1 MPGRARRA
9 PREPAGP
16 AVRWEQ
22 RWTQHAHAHPGEGL
36 QRTFGWVKH
45 QASPSDRPRAKR
57 VLSGRST
64 NELAA
69 PPKADGP
76 RKSAAPAQPTE
87 RSPEARM
94 EQEPQAQEHKAQEHK
109 AQAQQQPQEQQPQAQ
124 QQPQEDAKPDGGAAQ
139 GDGDD
144 DAAAGDSDCGLEMML
159 SEMPLASVPEEASP
173 AVADGSEDDFNDMF
187 LSDEQADQPS
197 SSEAHGGGNA
207 RGAQQLEQL
216 AAQQAPA
223 QAAQAQAAEPT
234 VRRSARARRP
244 PHVRR
249 ESSCMVDSTSKLSFA
264 HPS

>member
-109 AQAQQQPQEQQPQAQ
+109 AQAQQPQEQQPQAQ
-124 QQPQEDAKPDGGAAQ
+124 QQPQEDAKPDSGAAQ

-159 SEMPLASVPEEASP
+159 SEMPLASVPEEASNP
-173 AVADGSEDDFNDMF
+173 AVADGSEDDFNDLF